1 MKAHA
6 PPTQCAVLI
15 PGFKQPDQLV
25 GDRRSGDLSHSAATH
40 DRPERF
46 GQIAGRMDHVAT
58 VEFLPASDCQE
69 APELLGSAIG
79 LKLTGDVPS
88 NAQAW
93 TNSST
98 HRLA

>member
-1 MKAHA
+1 
-6 PPTQCAVLI
+6 
-15 PGFKQPDQLV
+15 
-25 GDRRSGDLSHSAATH
+25 
-40 DRPERF
+40 
-46 GQIAGRMDHVAT
+46 MDHVAT

-69 APELLGSAIG
+69 APELLASAIG

-88 NAQAW
+88 DARAW

>member
-1 MKAHA
+1 MKRRTFAKFLPLAAFA
-6 PPTQCAVLI
+6 P
-15 PGFKQPDQLV
+15 
-25 GDRRSGDLSHSAATH
+25 ATH
-40 DRPERF
+40 DRLERF

-69 APELLGSAIG
+69 APELLASAIG

-88 NAQAW
+88 DARAW

-98 HRLA
+98 HCLA

>member
-1 MKAHA
+1 
-6 PPTQCAVLI
+6 
-15 PGFKQPDQLV
+15 
-25 GDRRSGDLSHSAATH
+25 
-40 DRPERF
+40 
-46 GQIAGRMDHVAT
+46 MDHVAT

-69 APELLGSAIG
+69 APELLASAIG

-88 NAQAW
+88 NARAW

>member
-1 MKAHA
+1 MR
-6 PPTQCAVLI
+6 PPTQCAVLF
-15 PGFKQPDQLV
+15 PSFKQPDQLV

-40 DRPERF
+40 DHLERF

-58 VEFLPASDCQE
+58 IQFLPASDCQE
-69 APELLGSAIG
+69 APELLASAIG

-88 NAQAW
+88 DARAW